1 MPVSIHLWNSM
12 TVHEAAYIDH
22 AARSNGSD
30 IEQTVARKSLPLPL
44 AERLQG
50 VDMCEYLLV
59 SL

>member
-1 MPVSIHLWNSM
+1 M